1 MCSPV
6 IPNHLYMFLEDSQ
19 MFRRYF
25 FPILACTVLTV
36 SSTLL
41 VSAQTGELRGHVI
54 IRQADGTNVPVA
66 DAIIDVFRTDIPG
79 KYSTKTD
86 KKGQFVFAGLPYVGT
101 YIIAASKAESQ
112 PNWINDAK
120 AGRDANYEID
130 LKPGDGKRLTL
141 EEIKGAAGRTPA
153 AAAGTAKL
161 SAEEKA
167 KLEEMERKN
176 AEITARNEKSRNA
189 NEVVARTFKAGNEAL
204 GDKNYDEAIKQFEEG
219 LAADPQQ
226 PALLTNEGAAYKAR
240 GVARYNAGVKAK
252 DDATKTSGIESA
264 KADFKAAAA
273 ATSKAVAL
281 IKSMPAPTDSA
292 ALANYN
298 NNKLAAI
305 TQNADAMRLL
315 VTKVDPTQADAGF
328 AAYQE
333 LIAMEPDAAKK
344 QKAQLDATLMLLD
357 AGSSDKALQS
367 AQKILETDPDNVEAL
382 RLAGLALF
390 QSGDKAKFQEAA
402 NYLQRFVDKAPD
414 THPDKQ
420 SAKESLDYLKTA
432 ENVKPVKTTPTTTTR
447 RGGKKP

>member
-1 MCSPV
+1 
-6 IPNHLYMFLEDSQ
+6 
-19 MFRRYF
+19 MFRRYS
-25 FPILACTVLTV
+25 FPILACTALIV
-36 SSTLL
+36 SSAML

-54 IRQADGTNVPVA
+54 TRQADGTNVPVA
-66 DAIIDVFRTDIPG
+66 DATIDVFRTDIPG

-101 YIIAASKAESQ
+101 YIIAVSKAESQ

-141 EEIKGAAGRTPA
+141 EEIKAAAGRTPA

-167 KLEEMERKN
+167 RLEEMERKN
-176 AEITARNEKSRNA
+176 AEITAANTKNRNA
-189 NEVVARTFKAGNEAL
+189 NEVVGRTFKAGNDAL
-204 GDKNYDEAIKQFEEG
+204 GAKNYDEAIKQYEEG

-226 PALLTNEGAAYKAR
+226 PALLTNAGAAYKAR
-240 GVARYNAGVKAK
+240 GVARYNAGVKAN
-252 DDATKTSGIESA
+252 DDAAKTSGIDSA
-264 KADFKAAAA
+264 KADFKAAAE
-273 ATSKAVAL
+273 ATSKAVAM
-281 IKSMPAPTDSA
+281 IKNMPAPTDSA

-298 NNKLAAI
+298 NNKLAAV

-315 VTKVDPTQADAGF
+315 VTKVDPTQAEAAF
-328 AAYQE
+328 AAYQD
-333 LIAMEPDAAKK
+333 LIALETDPAKK

-357 AGSSDKALQS
+357 AGASDKALLS

-414 THPDKQ
+414 SHPDKQ

>member
-1 MCSPV
+1 
-6 IPNHLYMFLEDSQ
+6 
-19 MFRRYF
+19 
-25 FPILACTVLTV
+25 
-36 SSTLL
+36 
-41 VSAQTGELRGHVI
+41 
-54 IRQADGTNVPVA
+54 
-66 DAIIDVFRTDIPG
+66 
-79 KYSTKTD
+79 
-86 KKGQFVFAGLPYVGT
+86 LPYVGT
-101 YIIAASKAESQ
+101 YIIAVSKAESQ

-141 EEIKGAAGRTPA
+141 EEIKAATGRAPA

-167 KLEEMERKN
+167 RLEEMERKN
-176 AEITARNEKSRNA
+176 AEIAAANTKNRNA
-189 NEVVARTFKAGNEAL
+189 NEVVARTFKAGNDAL
-204 GDKNYDEAIKQFEEG
+204 GAKNYDEAIKQYEEG

-226 PALLTNEGAAYKAR
+226 PALLTNAGAAYKAR

-252 DDATKTSGIESA
+252 DDAAKTSGIDSA
-264 KADFKAAAA
+264 KADFKAATE
-273 ATSKAVAL
+273 ATNKAVAM

-298 NNKLAAI
+298 GNKLAAA

-315 VTKVDPTQADAGF
+315 VTKVDPTQADAAY
-328 AAYQE
+328 AAYQD
-333 LIAMEPDAAKK
+333 LIALETDPAKK

-357 AGSSDKALQS
+357 AGASDKALQS

-414 THPDKQ
+414 SHPDKQ

-432 ENVKPVKTTPTTTTR
+432 ENVKPVKTTPVTTTR